1 MRILILEDEPMIAID
16 LEYIVHDAS
25 GEAECTLATTVQ
37 AGVLSVE
44 DGVDFAILD
53 IHIGYDGKTSYPVAS
68 MLQARGIPF
77 CFVSSSD
84 KAMPYR
90 YGNVPFVAKP
100 YQPQEIARVLPRA
113 A

>member
-1 MRILILEDEPMIAID
+1 MRILILEDEPIIAID
-16 LEYIVHDAS
+16 LEEIVSSA
-25 GEAECTLATTVQ
+25 GCGAECTVATTVQ
-37 AGVLSVE
+37 AGVRSVE
-44 DGVDFAILD
+44 KGIDFAILD
-53 IHIGYDGKTSYPVAS
+53 IHLGYHGKTSFPVAS

-90 YGNVPFVAKP
+90 YGDVPFVAKP
-100 YQPQEIARVLPRA
+100 FHPQEIAGILPRA